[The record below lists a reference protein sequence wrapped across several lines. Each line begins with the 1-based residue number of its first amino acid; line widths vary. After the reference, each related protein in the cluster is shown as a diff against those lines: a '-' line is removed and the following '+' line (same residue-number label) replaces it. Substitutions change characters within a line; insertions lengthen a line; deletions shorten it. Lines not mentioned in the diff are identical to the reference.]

1 MNRAAWCPRAPSP
14 SESAVAG
21 GGAALAAARGAL
33 QAFYWKPGNALARA
47 VELRAYQGLGQPLAA
62 PLLDLGCGEGGTAR
76 MLAALGLAEQPLCGL
91 DLRLAELACARRSGS
106 HRHVVAADA
115 RQLPFA
121 DRRFE
126 TVVAN
131 GVLCCLPQGG
141 LAGALA
147 EIRRILRP
155 GGLLVATVPTRA
167 FTAVLL
173 PTRLLDPIAP
183 DLARLYGRRVDRR
196 LGHASVLAE
205 QEWCRLFEGQGLVVE
220 QCERYA
226 SSASGWLW
234 SVLFSQPLR
243 IFGLLRLPGLR
254 RLGAALSTALFARTF
269 ARLHHRD
276 ATAGP
281 PFGYVLIAAR
291 RPVGPAE
298 PGAGG
303 C

>member
-1 MNRAAWCPRAPSP
+1 VARAA
-14 SESAVAG
+14 
-21 GGAALAAARGAL
+21 L
-33 QAFYWKPGNALARA
+33 QSFYWKPGNALART
-47 VELRAYQGLGQPLAA
+47 VELRAYRSLSKPLAA
-62 PLLDLGCGEGGTAR
+62 PVLDLGCGEGGTAR

-91 DLRLAELACARRSGS
+91 DLRFADLSRARRSCS
-106 HRHVVAADA
+106 HRHLVGADA
-115 RQLPFA
+115 RHLPFA
-121 DRRFE
+121 DRQFA

-131 GVLCCLPQGG
+131 GVLCCLPQG
-141 LAGALA
+141 LDAALA

-155 GGLLVATVPTRA
+155 GGLVVATVPTRA
-167 FTAVLL
+167 FTEVLL
-173 PTRLLDPIAP
+173 PTRALGAVAP
-183 DLARLYGRRVDRR
+183 GLARLYADRVDRR

-205 QEWCRLFEGQGLVVE
+205 QEWRRRFEGQGLVVE
-220 QCERYA
+220 HRELYA

-234 SVLFSQPLR
+234 SLLFSQPLR

-254 RLGAALSTALFARTF
+254 RLGAPLATALFARTF

-291 RPVGPAE
+291 RPLVATE
-298 PGAGG
+298 PGDAA